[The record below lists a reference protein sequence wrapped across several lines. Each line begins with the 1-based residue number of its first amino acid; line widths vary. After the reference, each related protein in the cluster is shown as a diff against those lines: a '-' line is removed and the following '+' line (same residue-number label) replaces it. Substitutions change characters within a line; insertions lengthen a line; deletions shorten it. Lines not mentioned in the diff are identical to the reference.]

1 MKLKVKKAILAML
14 FILKRIAF
22 IKRNNYLFL
31 QEKEIRLL
39 INRETNPNTKEGLNS
54 IQNILNSIHTK
65 EFRKMKLNH
74 FKPIR
79 HVKKRNRQTRQPKNS

>member
-1 MKLKVKKAILAML
+1 MKLKVKKAILAIL

-22 IKRNNYLFL
+22 VKRNNYLFL
-31 QEKEIRLL
+31 QERKIRILM
-39 INRETNPNTKEGLNS
+39 NREANPNAKEGLS
-54 IQNILNSIHTK
+54 SLKNILNSIHTK
-65 EFRKMKLNH
+65 EFRRMKLNH